1 MAKSS
6 RVAPMRKQ
14 VLALLLLLAAS
25 VLAPCYAQQTPITRS
40 SRLLGNINFV
50 VTGGSLRTQPDTS
63 NSCAVGATSTQNLSG
78 VPAGTTVIAAYLY
91 WGGSATTTGSTI
103 NVDTTVTFRGAT
115 VNANRTF
122 TAGYNNGGTLLPFFG
137 AVADVT
143 ALVTGNGSYTF
154 GGLTVNTGAPHCSV
168 AAVAAGWGLVVIYQG
183 ASERLRAINIF
194 DGLQYFRGSAVTLTP
209 DGFRVPTSNIDG
221 RVAVITWE
229 GDPANSGTLNG
240 FSERLSYNGTTLDD
254 GLVPAGSSPAVQQF
268 DGTVNTQG
276 VMTSYGADVDNY
288 DISGLLLPGQ
298 TSGTTVYSAGGDL
311 VLLTAQIVSVTSER
325 FIDLAIAKTAATPFS
340 VGANA
345 AYTLTVSNQL
355 NVFSDPEINTIQVSD
370 TLPNG
375 LTYVSATGTGWAC
388 AAAGQVVSCSHPPPL
403 NPGQSLPPIT
413 LAVAVG
419 AAAWPSV
426 TNTATVSSASFDA
439 IPANNTATVVTA
451 LSGSPPL
458 PQLAVQKISD
468 VLLDPVNGATNPKR
482 IPGATV
488 RYEVMVRNS
497 GVGMSDNGSV
507 VLTDPI
513 PANTALYVSTASGNP
528 VEFVD
533 GSPVSGLSFNYAT
546 HVSYSSQAGG
556 GPPFTYTP
564 VPDASGFDPVVT
576 GLRVAPSGVLLPNS
590 VAGAPSFSIRFRVRL
605 N

>member
-1 MAKSS
+1 
-6 RVAPMRKQ
+6 MRNH
-14 VLALLLLLAAS
+14 VLATLLLLLAAS

-40 SRLLGNINFV
+40 GRLLGNINFV

-63 NSCAVGATSTQNLSG
+63 NSCTVGATSTQNLSG

-91 WGGSATTTGSTI
+91 WGGSATTSGSTI
-103 NVDTTVTFRGAT
+103 NVDSTVTFRGST
-115 VNANRTF
+115 VNASRTF
-122 TAGYNNGGTLLPFFG
+122 TAGYNNGGTLLPYFG

-143 ALVTGNGSYTF
+143 SLVTGNGSYTF

-168 AAVAAGWGLVVIYQG
+168 AAVAGGWGLVVIYQG
-183 ASERLRAINIF
+183 ASEPLRAINIF

-229 GDPANSGTLNG
+229 GDPANSGSLNG
-240 FSERLSYNGTTLDD
+240 FSESLSYNGTTLDD
-254 GLVPAGSSPAVQQF
+254 GLVPAGSSPAIQQF

-276 VMTSYGADVDNY
+276 VLTSYGADVDNY
-288 DISGLLLPGQ
+288 NISTLLQPGQ

-325 FIDLAIAKTAATPFS
+325 FIDLAITKTAATAFS

-345 AYTLTVSNQL
+345 AYTLTVSNQV
-355 NVFSDPEINTIQVSD
+355 NAFSDPEVNTILVSD

-375 LTYVSATGTGWAC
+375 LTYVSATGAGWTC

-439 IPANNTATVVTA
+439 VVANNTATVTTA

-458 PQLAVQKISD
+458 PALSVQKISD
-468 VLLDPVNGATNPKR
+468 VLIDPVNGATNPKR

-488 RYEVMVRNS
+488 RYEVVVRNS
-497 GVGMSDNGSV
+497 GVGMTDNGSV
-507 VLTDPI
+507 VLTDPV

-533 GSPVSGLSFNYAT
+533 GNPVSGLSFNYAT
-546 HVSYSSQAGG
+546 HVSYSRQAGG
-556 GPPFTYTP
+556 GPPYNYVP
-564 VPDASGFDPVVT
+564 VPDANGFDPVVT

>member
-1 MAKSS
+1 
-6 RVAPMRKQ
+6 MRNH
-14 VLALLLLLAAS
+14 VLASLLLLLAAS

-40 SRLLGNINFV
+40 NRLLGNINFV
-50 VTGGSLRTQPDTS
+50 VTGGSLRTQPDSS
-63 NSCAVGATSTQNLSG
+63 NSCTVGATSTQNLSG

-91 WGGSATTTGSTI
+91 WGGSATTSGSTI
-103 NVDTTVTFRGAT
+103 NVDSTVTFRGST
-115 VNANRTF
+115 VNASRAF

-143 ALVTGNGSYTF
+143 SLVTGNGSYTF

-168 AAVAAGWGLVVIYQG
+168 AAVAGGWGLVVIYQG
-183 ASERLRAINIF
+183 ASEPLRAINIF

-229 GDPANSGTLNG
+229 GDPANSGSLNG
-240 FSERLSYNGTTLDD
+240 FSESLSYNGTTLDD
-254 GLVPAGSSPAVQQF
+254 GLVPTGSSPTVQQF
-268 DGTVNTQG
+268 DGTVNSQG
-276 VMTSYGADVDNY
+276 VLTSYGADIDTYN
-288 DISGLLLPGQ
+288 ISSLLQPGQ

-325 FIDLAIAKTAATPFS
+325 FIDLAITKTAATPFS

-355 NVFSDPEINTIQVSD
+355 NTFSDPEINTILVSD

-375 LTYVSATGTGWAC
+375 LTYVSATGTSWTC

-439 IPANNTATVVTA
+439 IVANNSATVTTA

-458 PQLAVQKISD
+458 PQLSVQKISD
-468 VLLDPVNGATNPKR
+468 VLIDPVNGATNPKR

-488 RYEVMVRNS
+488 RYEVVVRNS
-497 GVGMSDNGSV
+497 GVGMTDNSSV
-507 VLTDPI
+507 VLTDPV
-513 PANTALYVSTASGNP
+513 PANTALYVSTAVGNP

-533 GSPVSGLSFNYAT
+533 GSPASGLSFNYAT
-546 HVSYSSQAGG
+546 NVSYTRQAGG
-556 GPPFTYTP
+556 GPPYTYVP
-564 VPDASGFDPVVT
+564 VPDANGFDPVVT
-576 GLRVAPSGVLLPNS
+576 GLRVAPTGVLLPNS
-590 VAGAPSFSIRFRVRL
+590 VAGVPSFSLRFRVRL

>member
-1 MAKSS
+1 
-6 RVAPMRKQ
+6 MRNH
-14 VLALLLLLAAS
+14 VLASLLLLLAAS
-25 VLAPCYAQQTPITRS
+25 VLAPCYAQQTPIARS
-40 SRLLGNINFV
+40 SRLIGNINFV
-50 VTGGSLRTQPDTS
+50 VTGGSLRTQPDTG

-78 VPAGTTVIAAYLY
+78 VPAGTTVLAAYLY
-91 WGGSATTTGSTI
+91 WGGSATTSGSTI
-103 NVDTTVTFRGAT
+103 NVDSTVTFRGST
-115 VNANRTF
+115 VNASRTF

-168 AAVAAGWGLVVIYQG
+168 AAVAGGWGLVVIYQG
-183 ASERLRAINIF
+183 ASEPLRAINIF

-240 FSERLSYNGTTLDD
+240 FSESLSYNGTTLDD
-254 GLVPAGSSPAVQQF
+254 GLVPTGSSPTVQQF

-276 VMTSYGADVDNY
+276 VLTSYGADVDNY
-288 DISGLLLPGQ
+288 NISSLLQPGQ

-325 FIDLAIAKTAATPFS
+325 FIDLAITKTAATPFS

-355 NVFSDPEINTIQVSD
+355 NAFSDPEVNTVQVSD

-375 LTYVSATGTGWAC
+375 LTYVSATGTGWTC

-413 LAVAVG
+413 LAVTVS

-439 IPANNTATVVTA
+439 ILANNTATVTTA

-458 PQLAVQKISD
+458 PALSVQKISD
-468 VLLDPVNGATNPKR
+468 VLIDPVNGATNPKR

-488 RYEVMVRNS
+488 RYEVLVRNS
-497 GVGMSDNGSV
+497 GVGMTDNSSV
-507 VLTDPI
+507 VLTDPV
-513 PANTALYVSTASGNP
+513 PANTALYVSTAAGNP

-533 GSPVSGLSFNYAT
+533 GSPASGLSFNYAAN
-546 HVSYSSQAGG
+546 VSYSRQAGG
-556 GPPFTYTP
+556 GPPYNYVP
-564 VPDASGFDPVVT
+564 VPDANGFDPVVT
-576 GLRVAPSGVLLPNS
+576 GLRVAPSGVLLPNG

>member
-1 MAKSS
+1 MQK
-6 RVAPMRKQ
+6 P
-14 VLALLLLLAAS
+14 VLASLLLLLAAS

-40 SRLLGNINFV
+40 NRLLGNINFV

-63 NSCAVGATSTQNLSG
+63 NSCTVGAASTQNLSG
-78 VPAGTTVIAAYLY
+78 VPAGTTVVAAYLY

-103 NVDTTVTFRGAT
+103 NVDSTVTFRGAT
-115 VNANRTF
+115 VNASRTF

-143 ALVTGNGSYTF
+143 SLVTGNGSYTF
-154 GGLTVNTGAPHCSV
+154 GGLTVNTGAPHCAV
-168 AAVAAGWGLVVIYQG
+168 AAVTGGWGLVVIYQG
-183 ASERLRAINIF
+183 ASEPLRAINVF

-240 FSERLSYNGTTLDD
+240 FSESLSYNGMTLDD
-254 GLVPAGSSPAVQQF
+254 GLVPTGSSPTVQQF
-268 DGTVNTQG
+268 DGTVNSQG
-276 VMTSYGADVDNY
+276 VLTSYGADIDNY
-288 DISGLLLPGQ
+288 NISGLLQPGQ

-325 FIDLAIAKTAATPFS
+325 FIDLAITKTAATPFS

-345 AYTLTVSNQL
+345 AYTLTVSNQQ
-355 NVFSDPEINTIQVSD
+355 NTFSDPEINAILVSD
-370 TLPNG
+370 TLPAG
-375 LTYVSATGTGWAC
+375 LTYVSASGTGWTC
-388 AAAGQVVSCSHPPPL
+388 AAAGQVVSCSHLPPL

-439 IPANNTATVVTA
+439 IVANNTATVTTV

-458 PQLAVQKISD
+458 PQLSVQKISD
-468 VLLDPVNGATNPKR
+468 VLIDPVNGATNPKR

-488 RYEVMVRNS
+488 RYEVVVRNS
-497 GVGMSDNGSV
+497 GIGMSDNGSV

-513 PANTALYVSTASGNP
+513 PANTALFVSTASGNP

-533 GSPVSGLSFNYAT
+533 GTPVSGLSFNYAT
-546 HVSYSSQAGG
+546 HVSYSRQAGG
-556 GPPFTYTP
+556 GPPYNYVP

-576 GLRVAPSGVLLPNS
+576 GLRVAPAGALLPNS
-590 VAGAPSFSIRFRVRL
+590 ASGAPGFSIRFRVRL

>member
-1 MAKSS
+1 
-6 RVAPMRKQ
+6 MRKQ
-14 VLALLLLLAAS
+14 VLASLLLLLAAS

-63 NSCAVGATSTQNLSG
+63 NSCTVGATSTQNLSG

-91 WGGSATTTGSTI
+91 WGGSATTTGGNI
-103 NVDTTVTFRGAT
+103 NVDSTVTFRGAT
-115 VNANRTF
+115 VNASRTF

-168 AAVAAGWGLVVIYQG
+168 AAVAGGWGLVVIYQG
-183 ASERLRAINIF
+183 ASEPLRAINIF

-240 FSERLSYNGTTLDD
+240 FSESLSYNGTTLDD
-254 GLVPAGSSPAVQQF
+254 GLVPAGSSPTVQQF
-268 DGTVNTQG
+268 DGTVNSQG
-276 VMTSYGADVDNY
+276 VLTSYGADVDNY
-288 DISGLLLPGQ
+288 NISALLQPGQ

-325 FIDLAIAKTAATPFS
+325 FIDLAITKTAATPFS

-355 NVFSDPEINTIQVSD
+355 NAFSDPEINTILVSD

-375 LTYVSATGTGWAC
+375 LSYVSASGTGWTC
-388 AAAGQVVSCSHPPPL
+388 AAAGQVVSCSHAPPL
-403 NPGQSLPPIT
+403 NPGQSLPPIA

-439 IPANNTATVVTA
+439 IVANNTATVTTA
-451 LSGSPPL
+451 LGGSPPL
-458 PQLAVQKISD
+458 PQLSVQKISD
-468 VLLDPVNGATNPKR
+468 VLIDPVNGASNPKR

-488 RYEVMVRNS
+488 RYEVVVRNS
-497 GVGMSDNGSV
+497 GIGMSDSGSV

-513 PANTALYVSTASGNP
+513 PANTALFVSTASGNP

-533 GSPVSGLSFNYAT
+533 GNPASGLSFNYAT
-546 HVSYSSQAGG
+546 HVSYSRQAGG
-556 GPPFTYTP
+556 GPPFNYVP

-576 GLRVAPSGVLLPNS
+576 GLRVAPAGALLPNS
-590 VAGAPSFSIRFRVRL
+590 ASGAPGFAIRFRVRL